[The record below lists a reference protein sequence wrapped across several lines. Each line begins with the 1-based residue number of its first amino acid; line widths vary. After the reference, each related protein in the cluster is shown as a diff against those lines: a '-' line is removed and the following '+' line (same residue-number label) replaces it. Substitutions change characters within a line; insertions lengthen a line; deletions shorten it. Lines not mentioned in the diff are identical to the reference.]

1 MNEIALIRAQ
11 WAAEKSRLIAVA
23 EACLLGL
30 ERGAG
35 KTADEFRSACGD
47 YIESVLTAFEA
58 RDRRLADLV
67 PAQAKTDE
75 ASHQAF
81 GRALAQ
87 PGRSHEALE
96 RLQSARAARA
106 PALQAWNASV
116 QYLVNVWGARR
127 DALDALLAANSRVSD
142 WRTIGG
148 IDADSILAERRA
160 YGRVCALLPA
170 GFMLPPAAAIQGQAR

>member
-35 KTADEFRSACGD
+35 KTTDEFRSACVQ
-47 YIESVLTAFEA
+47 YIESTLSAFEA

-67 PAQAKTDE
+67 PAQAKTAE
-75 ASHQAF
+75 ASQAF

-87 PGRSHEALE
+87 PGRSQEALE
-96 RLQSARAARA
+96 KLQSAGAARA
-106 PALQAWNASV
+106 PALQTWNPWV

-127 DALDALLAANSRVSD
+127 DALDALLAADSRVSD

-160 YGRVCALLPA
+160 YGRVCATLPA
-170 GFMLPPAAAIQGQAR
+170 GILLPPAAEIRGQTR